1 VEMVAWALCEKRSKV
16 NTRRARRYYLVMTF
30 SWLTTREQET
40 RELILALLAER
51 PLTKAEL
58 IVKLP
63 CKNESKF
70 RVLSSLILDGLIVEF
85 YAHPRPAHGRHG
97 ISLMLRPKGDVLC

>member
-1 VEMVAWALCEKRSKV
+1 MP
-16 NTRRARRYYLVMTF
+16 F
-30 SWLTTREQET
+30 SWLTSRELET
-40 RELILALLAER
+40 RELVLALLAES
-51 PLTKAEL
+51 PLTKVSL
-58 IVKLP
+58 LGKLP
-63 CKNESKF
+63 LKRERKF